1 MIIDSNTNKVIDSVN
16 FDITEK
22 MLQECVSCYIL
33 KEALICERLLFLHY
47 LNPPHSNGTINK
59 IGVRA

>member
-1 MIIDSNTNKVIDSVN
+1 MIQKCLEIKGLNFVIIDSNTNKVIDSVN

-33 KEALICERLLFLHY
+33 KA
-47 LNPPHSNGTINK
+47 PHL
-59 IGVRA
+59 